1 MQALRDA
8 FAKTNPNLNPNPSPT
23 PNSPQ
28 ALRDAFAK
36 TEREF
41 LNMAGVEGWRDG
53 TRPQSNPPPSPSPY
67 PYP

>member
-53 TRPQSNPPPSPSPY
+53 TTERSNPPPSPSPY